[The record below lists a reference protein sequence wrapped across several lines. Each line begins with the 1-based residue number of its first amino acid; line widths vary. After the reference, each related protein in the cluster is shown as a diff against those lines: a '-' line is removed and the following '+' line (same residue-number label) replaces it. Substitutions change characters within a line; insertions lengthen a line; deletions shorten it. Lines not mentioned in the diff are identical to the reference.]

1 MLEIYK
7 ASVENVKEL
16 KRNRKK
22 INQLVNQSI
31 RNKSTDY
38 IITLTKTYSLVYSA
52 FAETCFLKMI
62 HTPNGFSDDLIRQ
75 IMTQRNL
82 AEKWNKCLNLA
93 FRKISNMENAGEVQ
107 NKRQILER
115 LIEKYI
121 IEPSQLRNKIA
132 HGQWKV
138 ALNSE
143 NTATN
148 LETTNKINTI
158 DFVQV
163 DILFQVYEK
172 ISQAVEDL
180 IESPHK
186 AHFRD
191 FYFHLTEL
199 NVLVESTNEWT
210 MDSKIKVITE
220 KMKRQKSRSQKLDK
234 A

>member
-16 KRNRKK
+16 KKNRKN

-31 RNKSTDY
+31 RNKSTDF
-38 IITLTKTYSLVYSA
+38 ITTLTKTYALVYSS

-62 HTPNGFSDDLIRQ
+62 HTPYGFSDELIRQ
-75 IMTQRNL
+75 IMSQRNL
-82 AEKWNKCLNLA
+82 ADKWTKCLNLA
-93 FRKISNMENAGEVQ
+93 FQQIQNMENIGEVQ
-107 NKRQILER
+107 NKKQALDR
-115 LIEKYI
+115 LIKKYI
-121 IEPSQLRNKIA
+121 LEPSQLRNKIA
-132 HGQWKV
+132 HGQWKI

-148 LETTNKINTI
+148 SETTTKINTI

-163 DILFQVYEK
+163 DVLFQVYEK

-186 AHFRD
+186 THFRD
-191 FYFHLTEL
+191 FYVHLTEL
-199 NVLVESTNEWT
+199 DLLVKNTNEWT
-210 MDSKIKVITE
+210 MESKIKVITE
-220 KMKRQKSRSQKLDK
+220 KKNRQKASSQHGV
-234 A
+234 

>member
-16 KRNRKK
+16 KKNRKK

-31 RNKSTDY
+31 RTKSTDF
-38 IITLTKTYSLVYSA
+38 ITTLTKTHALVYSS

-62 HTPNGFSDDLIRQ
+62 HTPYGFSEDLINQ
-75 IMTQRNL
+75 IMSQRNL
-82 AEKWNKCLNLA
+82 ADKWKKCLNLA
-93 FRKISNMENAGEVQ
+93 FQQIQNMENIGEVQ
-107 NKRQILER
+107 NKKQTLER

-121 IEPSQLRNKIA
+121 LEPSQLRNKIA
-132 HGQWKV
+132 HGQWKI

-143 NTATN
+143 NTALN
-148 LETTNKINTI
+148 LETTNKINSI

-186 AHFRD
+186 THFRD
-191 FYFHLTEL
+191 FYLHLTEL
-199 NVLVESTNEWT
+199 DTLIKKTNEWT
-210 MDSKIKVITE
+210 MESKIKVLTE
-220 KMKRQKSRSQKLDK
+220 KHNRQKTSSQQRV
-234 A
+234 